1 VIAIA
6 PDATTS
12 NATHSDLSYYDV
24 TIQPEKSFLVRGDRH
39 HVHQPGM
46 EINANIISH
55 KETVLTFLLRKA
67 RLLTH
72 W

>member
-1 VIAIA
+1 VNAIA
-6 PDATTS
+6 PDATTPNNTS
-12 NATHSDLSYYDV
+12 SALYYYDV
-24 TIQPEKSFLVRGDRH
+24 TIQPERSFLVRGDRH
-39 HVHQPGM
+39 YALQPRM
-46 EINANIISH
+46 EINANIISQ